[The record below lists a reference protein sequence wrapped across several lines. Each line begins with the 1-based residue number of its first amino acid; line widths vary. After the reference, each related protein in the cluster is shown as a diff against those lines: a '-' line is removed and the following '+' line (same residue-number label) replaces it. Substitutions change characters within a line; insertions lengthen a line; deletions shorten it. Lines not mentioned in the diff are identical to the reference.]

1 MFDNVVVDLIKSQ
14 FVFTFIT
21 KWCLSIAKSNE
32 KSYNKV
38 VDNFYEILKIKP
50 NATERE
56 IKLAF
61 IGLVSKYHP
70 DIYDGDKDF
79 AQKYTAML
87 TEAYS
92 TLKDPE
98 KRRDYDLRLNAK
110 DEKRPQKTPS
120 GENYNQVMSKKYFK
134 NAERKVQNNG
144 FFRKLFRSKLFYC
157 LLFIFGIEVL
167 IILLLYV

>member
-1 MFDNVVVDLIKSQ
+1 MN
-14 FVFTFIT
+14 
-21 KWCLSIAKSNE
+21 
-32 KSYNKV
+32 
-38 VDNFYEILKIKP
+38 NFYEILKIKP
-50 NATERE
+50 SATERE

-61 IGLVSKYHP
+61 IDLVSKYHP

-134 NAERKVQNNG
+134 NAERKVQNDG

-167 IILLLYV
+167 IILLLYI

>member
-1 MFDNVVVDLIKSQ
+1 MDN
-14 FVFTFIT
+14 
-21 KWCLSIAKSNE
+21 
-32 KSYNKV
+32 Y
-38 VDNFYEILKIKP
+38 YEILKIKP

-70 DIYDGDKDF
+70 DVYEGDKEY
-79 AQKYTAML
+79 AEKYTATL

-98 KRRDYDLRLNAK
+98 KRRDYDLRFNARN
-110 DEKRPQKTPS
+110 EKRSPKTPS

-134 NAERKVQNNG
+134 NAERKTQGNG